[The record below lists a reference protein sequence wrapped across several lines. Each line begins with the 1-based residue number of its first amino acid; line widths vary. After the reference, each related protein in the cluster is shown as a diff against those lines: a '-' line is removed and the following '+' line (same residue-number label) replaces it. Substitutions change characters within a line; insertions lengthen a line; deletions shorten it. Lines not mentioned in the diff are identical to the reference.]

1 MFESLL
7 VPLDQSEFSEH
18 SLPTA
23 IALAGESGAALHLV
37 HVHVPHVPDHML
49 SNTQYQ
55 FQGIDLDE
63 YDRMHKVQ
71 EEEYLEEVARRAS
84 GPLPERPST
93 TLLDGPVPEAI
104 QRFADQSEAD
114 LIVISRHGR
123 GSASRLWRGSVT
135 DALAREITKPILIL
149 HPIGRETGV
158 SEPTHFENVLVCL
171 DGSDACE
178 TILEPVRDLG
188 QLGAHL
194 TLLHVLSAQPS
205 SLPELHMEWLEGYLQ
220 SVARE
225 IKEDCPSVRLEVRK
239 AREPAT
245 GILRAAKELQSDLI
259 ALATEGRG
267 CLHRVLLGSV
277 VEEVLRKSPVPVLLK
292 RPPIQS
298 GRASRRRTSPTPAA
312 GRTSRRYSAG
322 TSSPTPPLS
331 LGWSKD
337 AG

>member
-71 EEEYLEEVARRAS
+71 AEEYLEEVARRAS
-84 GPLPERPST
+84 GPLPGRPST

-123 GSASRLWRGSVT
+123 GSASRHGRRSVT

-225 IKEDCPSVRLEVRK
+225 IKDDCPSVRIQVRQ
-239 AREPAT
+239 ALEPAT
-245 GILRAAKELQSDLI
+245 GILRVAKELRSDLI

-267 CLHRVLLGSV
+267 RLHRVLLGSV
-277 VEEVLRKSPVPVLLK
+277 ADEIFRKSPLPILLR
-292 RPPIQS
+292 RPPI
-298 GRASRRRTSPTPAA
+298 PA
-312 GRTSRRYSAG
+312 
-322 TSSPTPPLS
+322 
-331 LGWSKD
+331 
-337 AG
+337 

>member
-1 MFESLL
+1 
-7 VPLDQSEFSEH
+7 
-18 SLPTA
+18 
-23 IALAGESGAALHLV
+23 
-37 HVHVPHVPDHML
+37 
-49 SNTQYQ
+49 
-55 FQGIDLDE
+55 
-63 YDRMHKVQ
+63 MHKVQ
-71 EEEYLEEVARRAS
+71 AEEYLEEVARRAS
-84 GPLPERPST
+84 GHLPGCPSA

-114 LIVISRHGR
+114 LIVISRHRR
-123 GSASRLWRGSVT
+123 GSASRHGRRSVT

-149 HPIGRETGV
+149 HPVGRETGV
-158 SEPTHFENVLVCL
+158 SDPTHIENVLVCL
-171 DGSDACE
+171 DGSEVCE
-178 TILEPVRDLG
+178 TILEPARDLG

-194 TLLHVLSAQPS
+194 TLLHVLSEQPS
-205 SLPELHMEWLEGYLQ
+205 PLPDCHTDWLEGYLQ
-220 SVARE
+220 SVARRIE
-225 IKEDCPSVRLEVRK
+225 DDCPSVRIEVRK

-245 GILRAAKELQSDLI
+245 GILRVAKELQSDLI

-277 VEEVLRKSPVPVLLK
+277 AEEVLRKSPLPVLLR

-322 TSSPTPPLS
+322 TSSPTPALF
-331 LGWSKD
+331 LEWSKG

>member
-7 VPLDQSEFSEH
+7 VPLDRSEFSEH

-23 IALAGESGAALHLV
+23 ISLAGESGAALHLV

-49 SNTQYQ
+49 SNTQYK
-55 FQGIDLDE
+55 FQSIDLDE
-63 YDRMHKVQ
+63 HDRMHKVQ

-84 GPLPERPST
+84 GPLPERASA

-104 QRFADQSEAD
+104 QRFADQSQAD
-114 LIVISRHGR
+114 LIVITRHGQ
-123 GSASRLWRGSVT
+123 GSASRSWRGSVT

-149 HPIGRETGV
+149 QPIARETGV

-188 QLGAHL
+188 QLGAQL

-205 SLPELHMEWLEGYLQ
+205 PLPELNIEWMEVYLQ

-225 IKEDCPSVRLEVRK
+225 IEEDCPSLRILVRE
-239 AREPAT
+239 APNAAT
-245 GILRAAKELQSDLI
+245 GILRVAEELQSDLI

-267 CLHRVLLGSV
+267 RLNRVLLGSV
-277 VEEVLRKSPVPVLLK
+277 ADEVFRKSPLPVLLK
-292 RPPIQS
+292 RPSIAA
-298 GRASRRRTSPTPAA
+298 RARMRE
-312 GRTSRRYSAG
+312 RRYARPSEVNPG
-322 TSSPTPPLS
+322 TSSR
-331 LGWSKD
+331 K

>member
-1 MFESLL
+1 
-7 VPLDQSEFSEH
+7 
-18 SLPTA
+18 
-23 IALAGESGAALHLV
+23 
-37 HVHVPHVPDHML
+37 ML
-49 SNTQYQ
+49 SDTQHR
-55 FQGIDLDE
+55 FQGLDLDE
-63 YDRMHKVQ
+63 YDRAHRVH
-71 EEEYLEEVARRAS
+71 EEKYLEERA
-84 GPLPERPST
+84 GRTTGHLPGRPSVT
-93 TLLDGPVPEAI
+93 VLDGPVPRAI
-104 QRFADQSEAD
+104 ERFADQSGAD
-114 LIVISRHGR
+114 LIVITRRRRWSKSRFSGR
-123 GSASRLWRGSVT
+123 SVT
-135 DALAREITKPILIL
+135 DALARETTKPILIL
-149 HPIGRETGV
+149 HPVGGEAGV

-171 DGSDACE
+171 DGSDVCE
-178 TILEPVRDLG
+178 TILEPARDLG

-205 SLPELHMEWLEGYLQ
+205 PLPDCHTDWLEGYLQ
-220 SVARE
+220 SVARKIE
-225 IKEDCPSVRLEVRK
+225 DDCPSVRLEVRK